1 MEHSRGA
8 HHFDRRMS
16 PAPVSPAGITPAT
29 IRNGQAFREL
39 HTGGTFVMP
48 CAWDA
53 GSARLFEVAGF
64 AAIGTTS
71 GGVNWSNARPD
82 YVYGVDRDTML
93 DAYASIALATALPV
107 SGDLEDGYGTTANE
121 VGDTIQAAIDRGI
134 VGGSIED
141 QDRSPVPGLIA
152 LDAAVERIAA
162 AREAADIAGIDFTL
176 TARAESY
183 FGGVDDPFAD
193 AVERANCYL
202 EAGADC
208 IFVPG
213 PADLAT
219 ISQLVAEIGGP
230 LSVGIGSG
238 GGELTVASLA
248 DVGVRRISTGGAL
261 PRALAAA
268 VTAASKEMLR
278 SGTFSFADGAMAESA
293 INALFA

>member
-1 MEHSRGA
+1 
-8 HHFDRRMS
+8 MS
-16 PAPVSPAGITPAT
+16 PVSPQTVRQA
-29 IRNGQAFREL
+29 QAFREL
-39 HTGGTFVMP
+39 HTADTFVMP

-64 AAIGTTS
+64 AAVGTTS

-82 YVYGVDRDTML
+82 YVYSVDRDIML
-93 DAYASIALATALPV
+93 DAYGAIAHATALPV
-107 SGDLEDGYGTTANE
+107 SGDLEDGYGTTPDE
-121 VGDTIQAAIDRGI
+121 VGNTIQAAIDRGM

-141 QDRSPVPGLIA
+141 QSRSTEPGLIP
-152 LDAAVERIAA
+152 LEEAVERIAA
-162 AREAADIAGIDFTL
+162 AREAADMAGIDFTL
-176 TARAESY
+176 TARAESF

-193 AVERANCYL
+193 AVERANRYI

-219 ISQLVAEIGGP
+219 IGRLVAEVDGP
-230 LSVGIGSG
+230 ISVGIGSG

-268 VTAASKEMLR
+268 VRKASKEMLGA
-278 SGTFSFADGAMAESA
+278 GTFSFTEGAMGEAT
-293 INALFA
+293 INELFS

>member
-1 MEHSRGA
+1 
-8 HHFDRRMS
+8 
-16 PAPVSPAGITPAT
+16 
-29 IRNGQAFREL
+29 
-39 HTGGTFVMP
+39 MP

-53 GSARLFEVAGF
+53 GSARMFEVAGF

-82 YVYGVDRDTML
+82 YVYSVERDTML
-93 DAYASIALATALPV
+93 DAYGMIAQAVALPV
-107 SGDLEDGYGTTANE
+107 SGDLEDGYGESAHD
-121 VGDTIQAAIDRGI
+121 VGDTIQAAIDRGM

-141 QDRSPVPGLIA
+141 QDRSPEPGLIS
-152 LDAAVERIAA
+152 LDEAVERVAA
-162 AREAADIAGIDFTL
+162 AREVADIAGIEFTL

-193 AVERANCYL
+193 AVERANSYL

-219 ISQLVAEIGGP
+219 ISRLVAEVDGP

-261 PRALAAA
+261 PRALAKA
-268 VTAASKEMLR
+268 VMTASKEMLR
-278 SGTFSFADGAMAESA
+278 EGSFGFAADAMAESA
-293 INALFA
+293 INALHHS